1 MAQALTPPTL
11 KFGFCSDYDVLFLA
25 IFEVAIMLLRT
36 VKNLHVKSN
45 LSHFFRQH
53 VLLLAALY
61 VLTFGASLFIRSNLG
76 ASAISVSPLVWS
88 EAGNASVSL
97 FGWQIPALSV
107 GGYTIIMNSFFVLL
121 QIIILR
127 RRYQLFQLFQL
138 IVGTIFSFFLDVN
151 LAITEPLAAGSGAAG
166 FAWGLFLAFAGGTIM
181 GVGVACEVRCKS
193 VMMPGEGLQVAIAQ
207 VSGKEFS
214 KVKIVVDTS
223 LVCIA
228 LMCCIAFFGTW
239 RWDIIGIGTLVS
251 MVYIGIVV
259 RLLSPHLAWFDN
271 ILEGKT
277 EHEADVVSVAD
288 SEVAA
293 PLVITISRQYGS
305 GGLEIGQKV
314 AKRLDMDLY
323 DRAIFENAAQEANI
337 APQEAAAREQNI
349 STAKLLESIIL
360 GNDIPQGTILSTDD
374 KLFVA
379 QSRFIRNVSSQ
390 SPCVVIGR
398 CADYVL
404 KGRQH
409 LLRVFILSGKDFA
422 ARRIEKK
429 EGLSER
435 EAINKINE
443 VNTARANHYFK
454 YTNRRWGAAGNY
466 DIVLNTSTI
475 DIDEAVNIICQ
486 LATSITIKAMQ

>member
-1 MAQALTPPTL
+1 MPH
-11 KFGFCSDYDVLFLA
+11 
-25 IFEVAIMLLRT
+25 RT

-45 LSHFFRQH
+45 LSHFIRQH

-61 VLTFGASLFIRSNLG
+61 VLTFGVSLFIRSNLG

-97 FGWQIPALSV
+97 FGWQVPAFSV
-107 GGYTIIMNSFFVLL
+107 GGYTIIMNSFFVFL
-121 QIIILR
+121 QILILR

-138 IVGTIFSFFLDVN
+138 IVGAIFSFFLDVN
-151 LAITEPLAAGSGAAG
+151 LAITEPLTAGSGAAG
-166 FAWGLFLAFAGGTIM
+166 FAWGLFLVFAGGTIM

-193 VMMPGEGLQVAIAQ
+193 VMMPGEGVQVAIAQ
-207 VSGKEFS
+207 ASGKEFS
-214 KVKIVVDTS
+214 KVKIIVDTS

-228 LMCCIAFFGTW
+228 IVCCVAFFGTW
-239 RWDIIGIGTLVS
+239 RWELIGIGTLVS

-259 RLLSPHLAWFDN
+259 RLLSPHLTWFDN
-271 ILEGKT
+271 ILEGKI
-277 EHEADVVSVAD
+277 EHESNVVSVAEHD
-288 SEVAA
+288 DVAA

-379 QSRFIRNVSSQ
+379 QSRFIRNVASQ

-404 KGRQH
+404 HGRQH
-409 LLRVFILSGKDFA
+409 LLRVFILSDNDFA
-422 ARRIEKK
+422 ARRVEEK
-429 EGLSER
+429 EGLTER
-435 EAINKINE
+435 EAMNKINE

-454 YTNRRWGAAGNY
+454 YTNRRWGAADNY

-475 DIDEAVNIICQ
+475 GVDEAVNIICQ
-486 LATSITIKAMQ
+486 LATSVTIKAMQ